1 MEINKANRQVAD
13 VLISDLK
20 TKKPFLNF
28 VTANTTTTGISADSV
43 YARAKGSNR
52 VSFPNSPDGTLTIEA
67 QVYPFKMYALFSD
80 GTIATDGVYGEA
92 VTITATAAGSLT
104 VPTPAD
110 GTIQAGSVFAYPEE
124 RFGDDNAVITGTYA
138 NGVFTSDAIQQGST
152 YEVGY
157 IINRTNIKRVSFNS
171 KKTPKDYFIT
181 MSTLD
186 KDEEGV
192 LTPFKQVFYKAT
204 PQRNFNLAL
213 SSDGDPAT
221 LTVTFDLLEDRHG
234 DFVDMIEITDN
245 EVMELSTSAIK
256 LNIGGTSSNIDIHGA
271 VGGVTVAIKDSSDAA
286 YSKIHGLV
294 SGDNDTVILYAD
306 SDAVAGTYTATLTDS
321 KAGTPQTV
329 TIAITVPTAG

>member
-13 VLISDLK
+13 VLICELK

-43 YARAKGSNR
+43 YARAKGANK
-52 VSFPNSPDGTLTIEA
+52 VSFPNSPDGTLAIEA
-67 QVYPFKMYALFSD
+67 QVYPFKLYALFSD
-80 GTIATDGVYGEA
+80 GTISADGVYAEA
-92 VTITATAAGSLT
+92 VTITATAAGSLSI
-104 VPTPAD
+104 PTPAD
-110 GTIQAGSVFAYPEE
+110 GTIQAGTVFAYPAE
-124 RFGDDNAVITGTYA
+124 RFGDDNAVISGTFA
-138 NGVFTSDAIQQGST
+138 NGTFTADAIQQGES

-157 IINRTNIKRVSFNS
+157 VINRTNIKRVSFNA

-181 MSTLD
+181 LSTLD

-245 EVMELSTSAIK
+245 EIMEVSTSAIK
-256 LNIGGTSSNIDIHGA
+256 LEIGGTSSNIDINGA
-271 VGGVTVAIKDSSDAA
+271 VGAVTVTVKDSSDAA

-294 SGDNDTVILYAD
+294 SGENDTVIIYAD
-306 SDAVAGTYTATLTDS
+306 ADAVAGSYTVTLTDS
-321 KAGTPQTV
+321 KAGTPQSV
-329 TIAITVPTAG
+329 NIAVTVPTAG